1 MVGLELIAGYL
12 VAWAVRKARRAGQR
26 LDKETDEVMDAGLD
40 RLHEVVMAKLGSDPA
55 FVKLETDASQGL
67 ELSERTVQRVQYA
80 VEEAT
85 EEDPQFAT
93 AVEQVLAQLE
103 RFRDGASSVAGF
115 DLRHA
120 KGVQVGNFNTQTNTF
135 N

>member
-1 MVGLELIAGYL
+1 VVGLELVAGYL
-12 VAWAVRKARRAGQR
+12 VAWVVRKARRAGQR
-26 LDKETDEVMDAGLD
+26 LDNETDEVMDASLD
-40 RLHEVVMAKLGSDPA
+40 RLHEVVTAKLGSDPA
-55 FVKLETDASQGL
+55 LVKLETAASQGL
-67 ELSERTVQRVQYA
+67 ELSERTVQRIQYA

-103 RFRDGASSVAGF
+103 QIRASAPSVAGI

-120 KGVQVGNFNTQTNTF
+120 KGVQVGNFTTQTNTF

>member
-1 MVGLELIAGYL
+1 VVGLELVAGYL
-12 VAWAVRKARRAGQR
+12 VAWVVRKARRAGQR
-26 LDKETDEVMDAGLD
+26 LDEETDEVMDAGLD

-55 FVKLETDASQGL
+55 LVKLETDASQGL
-67 ELSERTVQRVQYA
+67 EPSERTVQRVQYA

-85 EEDPQFAT
+85 EEDSQFAM
-93 AVEQVLAQLE
+93 VIEQVLAQLE
-103 RFRDGASSVAGF
+103 EIRDAAPSLAGI

-120 KGVQVGNFNTQTNTF
+120 KGVQIGNFTTQTNTF